1 MGHTAQSACGDG
13 ARGVMPRCD
22 HCSEPAAVVA
32 PGTVEERNL
41 FLLLREKPMRCWC
54 LRCWQAEYGLR
65 PKELAV

>member
-1 MGHTAQSACGDG
+1 
-13 ARGVMPRCD
+13 MPRCD

-41 FLLLREKPMRCWC
+41 FLLVREKPMRCWC